1 MENPTL
7 TTRQLLDT
15 VKRKTSHLTVD
26 DARVGEE
33 ITERT
38 VRYYVTIGVVRP
50 PLRDGNTSVW
60 TNDHVN
66 DLIRVRRAQH
76 NGEPL
81 KAVRRQI
88 EAESQSA
95 LNNDSWR
102 VSNSTALRFPVLQN
116 QNLTMSRSLT
126 SAFSLSTHRQSPA
139 GWLVPLSPL
148 LHLSGF
154 GAPPTD
160 DELNAVR
167 EALRERISADS
178 IDIEINNINPTN
190 NKDNQ

>member
-1 MENPTL
+1 VIRE
-7 TTRQLLDT
+7 
-15 VKRKTSHLTVD
+15 TSHLEVKD
-26 DARVGEE
+26 RRIGDA

-50 PLRDGNTSVW
+50 PLRDGNTRMW

-81 KAVRRQI
+81 KAVRGQI

-102 VSNSTALRFPVLQN
+102 MANSTALRFPMLQN
-116 QNLTMSRSLT
+116 QNLNMSHTLT
-126 SAFSLSTHRQSPA
+126 SAFNLSAQRQSPM
-139 GWLVPLSPL
+139 GWMVPISPT

-154 GAPPTD
+154 GAAPTD
-160 DELNAVR
+160 DELDAVR
-167 EALRERISADS
+167 EALRERINADS
-178 IDIEINNINPTN
+178 TDIEINNINPTN
-190 NKDNQ
+190 NKDNQQ